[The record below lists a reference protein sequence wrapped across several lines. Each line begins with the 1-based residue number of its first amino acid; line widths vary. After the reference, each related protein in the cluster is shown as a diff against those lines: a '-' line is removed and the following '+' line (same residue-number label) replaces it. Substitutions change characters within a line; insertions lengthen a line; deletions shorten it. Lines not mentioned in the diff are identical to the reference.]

1 MDRSLFSRQ
10 NWWRD
15 GLMVL
20 GWLLVVGVAVALIWY
35 SFANE
40 PTSSPPAG
48 EENTVVTPS
57 PQATASP
64 TVPAV
69 LPPTATPTA
78 TPQPQSPSPTPE
90 PTAIPPSPTPTPYIV
105 AGVDGVN
112 VRTGPDTSYEQI
124 GYIDP
129 DGQAE
134 YLSTEDNWVQI
145 RYEGEEAWVYGP
157 LVTVFEAQET
167 EAPAPAET
175 DTPATAEATAETPAS
190 TGEITAWSDELTQL
204 INQQRAAQ
212 GLPTYTYNEQ
222 LKQAALLHALDCAE
236 HGELTHIGS
245 DGSTLSE
252 RVERAGY
259 SSTDVTEI
267 TVTGPS
273 PEFAMEWW
281 MSETPPDD
289 PHRSQILSES
299 KTEMGVAVV
308 PAGSTFYFVAVMG
321 SP

>member
-1 MDRSLFSRQ
+1 MDRNLFSRQ

-20 GWLLVVGVAVALIWY
+20 GWLLVVGLAVALVWY

-40 PTSSPPAG
+40 PASSPPASEG
-48 EENTVVTPS
+48 DAVVTPS

-78 TPQPQSPSPTPE
+78 TPQPLSPSPTPE

-112 VRTGPDTSYEQI
+112 VRTGPDISYEQI

-134 YLSTEDNWVQI
+134 YLGTEDNWMQI
-145 RYEGEEAWVYGP
+145 RYEGEVAWVYGP
-157 LVTVFEAQET
+157 LVTVFEAA
-167 EAPAPAET
+167 EAEATAPAEVT
-175 DTPATAEATAETPAS
+175 EPAETPAS
-190 TGEITAWSDELTQL
+190 TGEVVDWSNELTQL

-259 SSTDVTEI
+259 SSTNVAEI
-267 TVTGPS
+267 TITGPS
-273 PEFAMEWW
+273 PQFAIEWW

-299 KTEMGVAVV
+299 MTEMGVAVV
-308 PAGSTFYFVAVMG
+308 PAGNTFYFVAVMG
-321 SP
+321 QP

>member
-1 MDRSLFSRQ
+1 VDRSLFSRQ

-20 GWLLVVGVAVALIWY
+20 GWLLVVGLAVALVWY

-40 PTSSPPAG
+40 PASSPPAG
-48 EENTVVTPS
+48 EGEAVVTPS
-57 PQATASP
+57 PQATTSP
-64 TVPAV
+64 TAPV
-69 LPPTATPTA
+69 LILPTATPTTA
-78 TPQPQSPSPTPE
+78 PQPQSPSPTPK

-105 AGVDGVN
+105 AGADGVN
-112 VRTGPDTSYEQI
+112 VRTGPDTSHEKI

-134 YLSTEDNWVQI
+134 YLGTEGDWVQI
-145 RYEGEEAWVYGP
+145 RYDGEVAWVYGP
-157 LVTVFEAQET
+157 LVTISETAEA
-167 EAPAPAET
+167 EATAPAEVGAPAET
-175 DTPATAEATAETPAS
+175 PAA
-190 TGEITAWSDELTQL
+190 TGEIVAWSEELTQL
-204 INQQRAAQ
+204 INQQRIIQ
-212 GLPTYTYNEQ
+212 GLPAYIYSEP

-245 DGSTLSE
+245 DGSTLST

-259 SSTDVTEI
+259 SSTNVAEI

-273 PEFAMEWW
+273 PQYAMEWW

-299 KTEMGVAVV
+299 MSEMGVAVV
-308 PAGSTFYFVAVMG
+308 AAGDTYYFVTVIG
-321 SP
+321 RP